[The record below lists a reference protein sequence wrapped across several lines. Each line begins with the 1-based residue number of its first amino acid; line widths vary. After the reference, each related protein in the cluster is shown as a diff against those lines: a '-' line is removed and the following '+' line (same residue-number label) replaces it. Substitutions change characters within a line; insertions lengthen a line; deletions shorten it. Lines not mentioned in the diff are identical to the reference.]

1 MGRGINMGTTGK
13 SDMENTEKREVS
25 EEKKNI
31 VNELKDKIENSR
43 ILIVLDYRGTKVND
57 VTEFKKK
64 LFTIDSSMKIYKN
77 TLTRIAFEELKV
89 EYPSDMFKG
98 PTAILST
105 DQDVVSL
112 SKQLSEFKKENDFI
126 NLKGGYFNKSFVDEK
141 TIDTLAK
148 LPSRDVLLAKVVGG
162 IKSPIVGLVNVL
174 SGPTRGLVYAL
185 DSIKQKK

>member
-1 MGRGINMGTTGK
+1 MGRVVKMTN
-13 SDMENTEKREVS
+13 SEKRNVS
-25 EEKKNI
+25 EEKKNL
-31 VNELKDKIENSR
+31 VNELKEKIESSR
-43 ILIVLDYRGTKVND
+43 ILIVFDYRGTKVND
-57 VTEFKKK
+57 ITEFKKK
-64 LFTIDSSMKIYKN
+64 LYSIDSNMKVYKN

-89 EYPSDMFKG
+89 DYPKDMFKG

-112 SKQLSEFKKENDFI
+112 SKHINEFMKEHDVI
-126 NLKGGYFNKSFVDEK
+126 NLKGGYFNSSFVDGK

-148 LPSRDVLLAKVVGG
+148 LPSRDELIAKVVGG
-162 IKSPIVGLVNVL
+162 IKSPLVGLVNVL